1 MDILKAIEQFEEFKN
16 SLGISRDKAIEI
28 YNYFKLN
35 PEVSEYCLFYNS
47 AKMPIKYEQ
56 FWSYL
61 NTSIIK
67 ELYSNKYKETGVL
80 ESVKYTKVVTSD
92 DLFKNLP
99 QDRQEVVEEIVD
111 EETSKEYT
119 KLRKEAITYKTKL
132 NHERNSF
139 NKKLKE
145 ISELEEL
152 NRELIE
158 GLKKIEP
165 ITLVTH
171 KVEFDVTVDNKN
183 IGIIALSDLHFN
195 ELIDIASNKYDF
207 SIASKRLKKLA
218 NVAKQTLYVN
228 RIVILGLGDFI
239 NSDRRQSE
247 VYNMSTN
254 RNKATVIGFELLRQ
268 FILDLSSQFEITIA
282 MISGNESRTV
292 GEEFDTSDDIATYN
306 YDYTLYNMLKIAF
319 QNFNCIDFVDGS
331 FGEKV
336 LNING
341 SNVLIT
347 HGINIKSNNIQ
358 QSVSQTFGRYAN
370 IGIHLDYLFAGHYH
384 NCNIGDIYSLSGS
397 LCGGNSYSEGA
408 LNFTSRASQLI
419 GVFYPDKT
427 NSIIKVDLQN
437 TDNIE
442 GYNISNLLEDMNAK
456 SINHKYK
463 PVIYT
468 V

>member
-1 MDILKAIEQFEEFKN
+1 MDILKAIEQFEEFKT

-35 PEVSEYCLFYNS
+35 PEASEYCLFYNS
-47 AKMPIKYEQ
+47 SKMPIKNES
-56 FWSYL
+56 FWHYL

-80 ESVKYTKVVTSD
+80 GTIKQTNNTITD
-92 DLFKNLP
+92 T
-99 QDRQEVVEEIVD
+99 VEELVD

-119 KLRKEAITYKTKL
+119 KLRKEAVTYKTKL
-132 NHERNSF
+132 NHERNAF

-152 NRELIE
+152 NKELIE
-158 GLKKIEP
+158 GLKNLKP
-165 ITLVTH
+165 VTLKTT
-171 KVEFDVTVDNKN
+171 KVDFACDGKN
-183 IGIIALSDLHFN
+183 VGVIALSDLHFN

-207 SIASKRLKKLA
+207 NIASKRLKKLA
-218 NVAKQTLYVN
+218 DVAKQTLCVD

-268 FILDLSSQFEITIA
+268 FIIDLSSQFDITIA

-292 GEEFDTSDDIATYN
+292 GEEFDTSEDIATYN

-319 QNFNCIDFVDGS
+319 QNYISIDFVDGS

-370 IGIHLDYLFAGHYH
+370 MGIHLDYLFAGHYH

-397 LCGGNSYSEGA
+397 LCGGNSYSEGT

-419 GVFYPDKT
+419 GVFYPDRT

-437 TDNIE
+437 TDNIK
-442 GYNISNLLEDMNAK
+442 GYDISNLLEDMNAK
-456 SINHKYK
+456 SINNKYK
-463 PVIYT
+463 PVVHI

>member
-1 MDILKAIEQFEEFKN
+1 MDILKAIEQFEDFKS

-80 ESVKYTKVVTSD
+80 ESVKYTKVATSD

-99 QDRQEVVEEIVD
+99 QDRQEIVE

-119 KLRKEAITYKTKL
+119 KLRKEAVTYKTKL
-132 NHERNSF
+132 NHERNAF

-165 ITLVTH
+165 VTLVTH
-171 KVEFDVTVDNKN
+171 KVEFDDTVDNKN

-254 RNKATVIGFELLRQ
+254 RNKATVIGFELLRR
-268 FILDLSSQFEITIA
+268 FILDLSSQFEI
-282 MISGNESRTV
+282 
-292 GEEFDTSDDIATYN
+292 
-306 YDYTLYNMLKIAF
+306 
-319 QNFNCIDFVDGS
+319 
-331 FGEKV
+331 
-336 LNING
+336 
-341 SNVLIT
+341 
-347 HGINIKSNNIQ
+347 
-358 QSVSQTFGRYAN
+358 
-370 IGIHLDYLFAGHYH
+370 
-384 NCNIGDIYSLSGS
+384 
-397 LCGGNSYSEGA
+397 NSY
-408 LNFTSRASQLI
+408 
-419 GVFYPDKT
+419 DKW
-427 NSIIKVDLQN
+427 Q
-437 TDNIE
+437 
-442 GYNISNLLEDMNAK
+442 
-456 SINHKYK
+456 
-463 PVIYT
+463 
-468 V
+468 

>member
-16 SLGISRDKAIEI
+16 SLGISRDKAVEI

-35 PEVSEYCLFYNS
+35 PEALEYCLFYNS
-47 AKMPIKYEQ
+47 AKMPIRNES
-56 FWSYL
+56 FWHYL
-61 NTSIIK
+61 NTSVIK
-67 ELYSNKYKETGVL
+67 ELYSNKYKDTGVL
-80 ESVKYTKVVTSD
+80 ETIKTKKNITTD
-92 DLFKNLP
+92 DLIASLP
-99 QDRQEVVEEIVD
+99 QERQDKIEEMVD

-119 KLRKEAITYKTKL
+119 KLRKEAVTYKTKL
-132 NHERNSF
+132 NYERNAF

-145 ISELEEL
+145 VSELEEL

-158 GLKKIEP
+158 GLKKIKP
-165 ITLVTH
+165 VTLVTH
-171 KVEFDVTVDNKN
+171 KVEFDDTVDYKN
-183 IGIIALSDLHFN
+183 IGIVTLSDLHFN
-195 ELIDIASNKYDF
+195 ELIDITSNKYDF
-207 SIASKRLKKLA
+207 NIASKRLKRLA
-218 NVAKQTLYVN
+218 DVTKQTLYVD

-268 FILDLSSQFEITIA
+268 FIMDLSSQFEITIA
-282 MISGNESRTV
+282 MVSGNESRTI

-306 YDYTLYNMLKIAF
+306 YDYTIYNMLKITF
-319 QNFNCIDFVDGS
+319 QNYLNIDFVDGS

-347 HGINIKSNNIQ
+347 HGVNIKSNNIQ

-370 IGIHLDYLFAGHYH
+370 MGIHLDYLFAGHYH

-397 LCGGNSYSEGA
+397 LCGGNSYSEGT

-427 NSIIKVDLQN
+427 NNILKVDLQN
-437 TDNIE
+437 TDDIE
-442 GYNISNLLEDMNAK
+442 GYDISNLLEDMNAK
-456 SINHKYK
+456 SISYKNK
-463 PVIYT
+463 PVIHT